1 MGKDFQNFTDTFEQY
16 LDKYVD
22 NVTTKIM
29 DDGLDWSDFA
39 FPTFDI
45 AFDLDV
51 PQVPDTNLHIQF
63 DDMELYLEMSAVL
76 DTGATYEIN
85 LFATQSPVGFKVPNL
100 QVGAVVAVDLILVV
114 EGEIDISSGIHI
126 KLDQVAM
133 DLALFGNNVS
143 NIDL

>member
-1 MGKDFQNFTDTFEQY
+1 
-16 LDKYVD
+16 
-22 NVTTKIM
+22 M
-29 DDGLDWSDFA
+29 DDGLDRSDFA

-51 PQVPDTNLHIQF
+51 PEVPDTNLHIQF
-63 DDMELYLEMSAVL
+63 EDMELYLELNTVL

-114 EGEIDISSGIHI
+114 EGAIDISSGIHI

-133 DLALFGNNVS
+133 DLVLFGNNVS